1 MCCPFVIVIGIK
13 IEKGRQ
19 CRGGMPLLLFL
30 RDLRLFCAIYG
41 VFLIF
46 LHMKSSAVRKIPCLR
61 CFSDGLI
68 DVRESDFA
76 QGVDAVAAVHIGDFA
91 GDAGGEVGQQEG
103 GGVAD
108 FFDGYVA
115 AERVLVGDV
124 FEQFAKIGDA

>member
-1 MCCPFVIVIGIK
+1 VFAVAA
-13 IEKGRQ
+13 
-19 CRGGMPLLLFL
+19 LFF
-30 RDLRLFCAIYG
+30 RR
-41 VFLIF
+41 
-46 LHMKSSAVRKIPCLR
+46 P
-61 CFSDGLI
+61 

-76 QGVDAVAAVHIGDFA
+76 QGVDAVTAVHIGDFA

-124 FEQFAKIGDA
+124 FEQFAKIGYARGGAGP